1 LKDKYLVIIIG
12 AGVTLSVTADIF
24 KRSLPRL
31 TWTGLIRN
39 GLNYLVTDGYG
50 EASNQRTEKAY
61 AALDYSDTNNLLY
74 AAKILKEQLV

>member
-1 LKDKYLVIIIG
+1 VIIVR
-12 AGVTLSVTADIF
+12 AGVTLSATANISE
-24 KRSLPRL
+24 RPLPRL

-39 GLNYLVTDGYG
+39 GLDYLVTDGYG
-50 EASNQRTEKAY
+50 EVSNQRIKKAY